1 MSNSNREGK
10 GHNYEMKEALCQTAR
25 LQGVRRLSY
34 SRIPG
39 NSVTFIFNLYL
50 YFNRYIYLNLYLF
63 LTSVSAGQHAV
74 KETIPAPPPE
84 PP

>member
-25 LQGVRRLSY
+25 LQGVRRLSC
-34 SRIPG
+34 SRIAG
-39 NSVTFIFNLYL
+39 HSVTFIF
-50 YFNRYIYLNLYLF
+50 NLYLF